1 MGAWGTGFYSDDTTS
16 DVRDTYL
23 DLLRKRV
30 PPEEAVAQML
40 EEWKPDRD
48 EECGISFGSPLRSFS
63 GNTVICPGAPGEG
76 SGDPGLQCRRSP
88 VG

>member
-63 GNTVICPGAPGEG
+63 GNTVICPRSAG
-76 SGDPGLQCRRSP
+76 RRLWRFSP
-88 VG
+88 PV